1 MITWAERTV
10 LFQRTT
16 LGSLQKL
23 KNAANINMQ
32 STRNV
37 RKFVSDKTHFSE
49 A

>member
-1 MITWAERTV
+1 MITWADRTV
-10 LFQRTT
+10 LFQRAT

-23 KNAANINMQ
+23 TNAANLNMQ

-37 RKFVSDKTHFSE
+37 KKFVSDKTHFSE